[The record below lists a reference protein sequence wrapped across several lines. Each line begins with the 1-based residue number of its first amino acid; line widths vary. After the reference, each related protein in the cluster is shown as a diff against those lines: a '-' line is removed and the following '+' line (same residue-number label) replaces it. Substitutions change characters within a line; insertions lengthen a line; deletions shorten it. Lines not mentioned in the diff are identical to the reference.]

1 MLSDELIE
9 RVQSYGVKRRKTSK
23 PSWTHK
29 VVTVVKLV
37 VQFLVQEVRYKLEV
51 SRDNARDTRQSFF
64 AFGKSK
70 KCASLAADLHDRR
83 GKMFKVLD

>member
-1 MLSDELIE
+1 MLSDELIKCVE
-9 RVQSYGVKRRKTSK
+9 SYGVKRRKTLK

-51 SRDNARDTRQSFF
+51 SRDNARDTDNLSLLLENRRNVR
-64 AFGKSK
+64 
-70 KCASLAADLHDRR
+70 ASQPTFMTVEARCL
-83 GKMFKVLD
+83 KY